1 MGPEAQ
7 DAATNNDEEDEED
20 ELLRALVDDVD

>member
-1 MGPEAQ
+1 LGPEAQ